1 MQKTKFEETD
11 QTSEPD
17 MAGLLELL
25 DQEFKTAMINM
36 LKSLMDKVEHIQEW
50 MGGNSLVVQWLRLCA
65 STAGGMGLIS
75 GWGNK
80 ILHVAWP
87 SPAPKKKEKEKN
99 G

>member
-50 MGGNSLVVQWLRLCA
+50 MGGNSLAVQWLRLCA

-75 GWGNK
+75 GWGTKVPHAVQPKQNK
-80 ILHVAWP
+80 T
-87 SPAPKKKEKEKN
+87 KQNK
-99 G
+99 

>member
-50 MGGNSLVVQWLRLCA
+50 MGGNSLAVQWLRLCA

-75 GWGNK
+75 GWGNQTPGK
-80 ILHVAWP
+80 RLKKLGILFEA
-87 SPAPKKKEKEKN
+87 
-99 G
+99 